1 MIITT
6 EHPFAI
12 YIHPFIDGN
21 ELTQC
26 IHINTDEGIAI
37 VYDDIAPNNQEYKT
51 KMVTGII
58 TFKLTRI
65 KIAEPHLTELMTDKG
80 FAGFID

>member
-6 EHPFAI
+6 EHPFGI
-12 YIHPFIDGN
+12 YIHPFIDGI

-26 IHINTDEGIAI
+26 IHINTDDGVAI
-37 VYDDIAPNNQEYKT
+37 VYDGIAPNHQEYKT
-51 KMVTGII
+51 KMVTGVI
-58 TFKLTRI
+58 TFKLNRVQI
-65 KIAEPHLTELMTDKG
+65 SEPFFTELTTDKG